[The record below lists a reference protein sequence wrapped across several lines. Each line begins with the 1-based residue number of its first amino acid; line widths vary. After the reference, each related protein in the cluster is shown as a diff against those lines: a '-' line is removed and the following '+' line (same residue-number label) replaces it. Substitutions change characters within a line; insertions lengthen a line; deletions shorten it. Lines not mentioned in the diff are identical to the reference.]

1 MDDGRRIVCIRIE
14 IEISSIN
21 ILENR
26 AGTGMPAKTSY
37 N

>member
-1 MDDGRRIVCIRIE
+1 MGDGRRIVCIRIE

-26 AGTGMPAKTSY
+26 AGTGIPSKTSY